1 MLAAPAANIPKL
13 KIQINK
19 KYKNDQLHNF
29 QDGVNGNIFASGEE
43 LATLLLDL
51 LRYHIDERLHKLEAY
66 KKNIRGMTR
75 WKENWEECARSLIV
89 GDSP

>member
-1 MLAAPAANIPKL
+1 MFQVLDYFGCEVPVCAIGFDCIGEL
-13 KIQINK
+13 V
-19 KYKNDQLHNF
+19 

-51 LRYHIDERLHKLEAY
+51 LSYHIYERLHKLEAY